1 MSTDSSNARARI
13 SRVSTEYGDVAL
25 DERRG
30 KYWHL
35 NESAVLALNLIQ
47 EDTPHEQVVDRFVE
61 VYDIDRE
68 RASRD
73 IASLRRNLTEIGLL

>member
-1 MSTDSSNARARI
+1 MSTDYSNDRARI

-35 NESAVLALNLIQ
+35 NESAALALNLIE
-47 EDTPHEQVVDRFVE
+47 EDTPHEHVVDKFVE
-61 VYDIDRE
+61 VYEIDRE
-68 RASRD
+68 RANRD
-73 IASLRRNLTEIGLL
+73 IASLRQSLTQSGLL